1 MYAQLK
7 AWTNCF
13 ITCPHQLSRER
24 NLAFY
29 NLKNIAPPE
38 RSLTCSH
45 VTHYKIHI
53 TVSPQCF
60 LFTKNQNERPR
71 KKINKHNAK
80 ETWLES
86 YADWQDLMV
95 SCKWYWT
102 DFLTWYLTGLL
113 GKERCYRLVC
123 CLSRLKVPCKLNSSP
138 PRLFHDYFNLW
149 LRSDC
154 GNTTRLI
161 LLILRSSLVSM
172 ALR

>member
-1 MYAQLK
+1 MTSVSRYRACCNRKVTDSYNHFKVHWRRNIWACQSWESQWCIHSSMYAQLK
-7 AWTNCF
+7 AWTNSF

-29 NLKNIAPPE
+29 NLKNWYPE

-45 VTHYKIHI
+45 VTHYKIHV

-71 KKINKHNAK
+71 KKINKHNVK

-95 SCKWYWT
+95 SCKWYWA
-102 DFLTWYLTGLL
+102 DFPLTWYLTGLL
-113 GKERCYRLVC
+113 EK
-123 CLSRLKVPCKLNSSP
+123 CKKTA
-138 PRLFHDYFNLW
+138 
-149 LRSDC
+149 
-154 GNTTRLI
+154 G
-161 LLILRSSLVSM
+161 
-172 ALR
+172 

>member
-1 MYAQLK
+1 M
-7 AWTNCF
+7 
-13 ITCPHQLSRER
+13 
-24 NLAFY
+24 
-29 NLKNIAPPE
+29 
-38 RSLTCSH
+38 
-45 VTHYKIHI
+45 
-53 TVSPQCF
+53 SPQCF

-95 SCKWYWT
+95 SCKWYWA

-113 GKERCYRLVC
+113 KNVRKLQGKERCYRLVC

-149 LRSDC
+149 LGSDC

-161 LLILRSSLVSM
+161 LLILRSSLWQCRWLYGNYSLSRVGMNRRTVYWHLFVTFSVVNSSCKEPI
-172 ALR
+172 